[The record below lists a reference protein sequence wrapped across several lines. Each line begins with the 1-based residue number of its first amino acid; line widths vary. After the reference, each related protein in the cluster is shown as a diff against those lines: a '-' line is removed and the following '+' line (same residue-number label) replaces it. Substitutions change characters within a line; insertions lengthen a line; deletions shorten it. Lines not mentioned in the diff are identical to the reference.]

1 MGMSGMTGSDGF
13 DAQGWRQRIVA
24 ARGTSQADVLLAGG
38 RIANVFTGE
47 LEEANV
53 AIVNGRIAGVGAYY
67 SRAKAYLDC
76 RGKVIAPSF
85 VDPHIHLESSL
96 VWVTEFARA
105 VIPRGTGLVIT
116 DPHEMAN
123 VAGLP
128 GLDAMRS
135 SARDLPMHIRFT
147 APSCVPASPWETP
160 GARFDAE
167 EIAEMLAW
175 PETVGLGELMNV
187 PGATSG
193 DAQIGRKLA
202 VAAGRRHDGHAPGV
216 TGARLQTY
224 LAAGIH
230 SDHESTELEEA
241 YGKLQNGLM
250 IMIREGT
257 SERNLNDLLPLASG
271 STFARCTFC
280 SDDRDCKTLQQ
291 DGHVDA
297 IVRLAIAG
305 GLDPVRAI
313 RLATWNAADYW
324 RLDGLGAVAPGYE
337 ANLIVLDDLE
347 QVRVSTT
354 LFQGQV
360 VAQDGAMTVDLDAVP
375 APDWL
380 KTSVNLGLLSTESMA
395 LPAANAKQAVQVV
408 PGQIVTRLERVEP
421 VIENGNAVCD
431 IDQDL
436 LKLVCVE
443 RHKATGQVG
452 VGYIRGFGLKS
463 GALASSIAHDAH
475 NIVAVGVRD
484 EDIVSAVQHVASM
497 QGGLAAISEGKV
509 LAELPLPI
517 AGIMSDQPLAQVVE
531 AIDRLDQAAHKLGS
545 RLDAPFGT
553 LAFMALSVIPE
564 ARVTDKGFVQVS

>member
-1 MGMSGMTGSDGF
+1 MNDPIGQTATFDTG
-13 DAQGWRQRIVA
+13 AWRQRIVA
-24 ARGTSQADVLLAGG
+24 ARGTAQADLLLAGG
-38 RIANVFTGE
+38 HVANVFTGE

-53 AIVNGRIAGVGAYY
+53 AVVGGRIAGVGNY
-67 SRAKAYLDC
+67 SRAAAYVDC
-76 RGKVIAPSF
+76 RGKVISPSF

-96 VWVTEFARA
+96 VWVSEFARA

-123 VAGLP
+123 VLGLP
-128 GLDAMRS
+128 GLDAMRWA
-135 SARDLPMHIRFT
+135 ARRLPMHIRFT
-147 APSCVPASPWETP
+147 APSCVPASPWESP
-160 GARFDAE
+160 GAQFGAD
-167 EIAEMLAW
+167 EIAQMLAW

-187 PGATSG
+187 AAATSG
-193 DAQIGRKLA
+193 DALIGRMLA
-202 VAAGRRHDGHAPGV
+202 IAAGRRHDGHAPGV

-230 SDHESTELEEA
+230 SDHESTELAEA
-241 YGKLQNGLM
+241 YTKLQSGLM

-257 SERNLNDLLPLASG
+257 SERNLKELLPLASG

-324 RLDGLGAVAPGYE
+324 RIDGVGSVAAGYE

-347 QVRVSTT
+347 QVQVGMTM
-354 LFQGQV
+354 FQGQV
-360 VAQDGAMTVDLDAVP
+360 VARDGAMVTGMHAEP

-380 KTSVNLGLLSTESMA
+380 KTSVNTGPLTIEA
-395 LPAANAKQAVQVV
+395 LALTAERGKQAVRVV
-408 PGQIVTRLERVEP
+408 PGQIVTKHER
-421 VIENGNAVCD
+421 IESAAEQGYAISD
-431 IDQDL
+431 PGQDL

-443 RHKATGQVG
+443 RHRATGRVG
-452 VGYIRGFGLKS
+452 VGYVRGFGLKS

-475 NIVAVGVRD
+475 NIVAVGVAD
-484 EDIVSAVQHVASM
+484 QDILTAVQRVAAM
-497 QGGLAAISEGKV
+497 QGGLVAVSDGQV
-509 LAELPLPI
+509 TAELPLPI
-517 AGIMSDQPLAQVVE
+517 AGIMSDQPLASVVE
-531 AIDRLDQAAHKLGS
+531 AIERLDRAAQELGS
-545 RLDAPFGT
+545 ELEAPFGT

-564 ARVTDKGFVQVS
+564 ARVTDMGYVRVS